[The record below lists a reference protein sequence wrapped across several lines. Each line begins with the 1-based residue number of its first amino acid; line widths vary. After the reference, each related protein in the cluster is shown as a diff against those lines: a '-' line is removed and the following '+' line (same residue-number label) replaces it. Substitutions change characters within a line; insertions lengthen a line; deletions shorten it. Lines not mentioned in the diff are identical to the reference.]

1 MANTWTEEQLMAIEK
16 SGTNIIVS
24 AGAGSGKTAVLS
36 ERVLQKVLQGTSIN
50 EFLIMTFTNAAAKEM
65 KDRIRKKLKKEH
77 LEDQVNLIDSAYIT
91 TFDSFSLSLVKKYH
105 YLLNMPKNISITDA
119 SLLTILKKKIMEE
132 VFEEY
137 YLRNDDEKFREFIHH
152 FCTKDDDKLKKLLIK
167 LSDTLDMRMDA
178 DYYLENYISNYYQ
191 DKIIN
196 DNIKQFYQEI
206 KLLIGTMEE
215 DMDILSHHLDSDTT
229 EKFYQKL
236 NPLFYSKNYDEVI
249 QNIPDARS
257 LQLPRN
263 LEDEEAKEIKTK
275 MGSTLTSIK
284 EMCICDNSDQIK
296 KELKATKEDVEII
309 LTIIKKYRTRLQKA
323 KKEENKNS
331 FLDISKLAIQ
341 LVEENEEIRE
351 ELKSSFK
358 EIMLD
363 EYQDTNDIQEYFVSL
378 ISNHNVYMVGDI
390 KQSIY
395 RFRNANPYIFK
406 NKYDEYTIGKEGL
419 KIDLLKN
426 FRSRDEVLNNINL
439 IFNDLMDDRI
449 GGADYK
455 TSHQMV
461 FGNFSY
467 HKEGKT
473 EQNYDFEIFSYDDI
487 DSNFTK
493 SEKEI
498 FLIGEDIKKKI
509 KSHYL
514 IFDKDEKI
522 KREVSYRDFVILLD
536 RSSDFDLYKKI
547 FEYLNIPLTLYKEE
561 EVKNHNDIF
570 LIKNIL
576 KMIQAIDK
584 EEYKEEFQYCFFSL
598 GRSFLFHIDD
608 EVLFDYFYK
617 ENFKD
622 SVIFEKCLKLYD
634 YYYEISF
641 KAFFLKL
648 LEIFQWEEKLITIGN
663 VEIGRKRLE
672 YFYNLAESLENI
684 GKTAEDFI
692 AYLEEIL
699 ESEDKVSFSLN
710 HSDSNSVKIM
720 TIHKSKGLEYPICYF
735 AGFTKEFSFKE
746 LNDPIL
752 YSNHL
757 GIITPYFQEYK
768 KDTIYKMLLTSETK
782 QEEISEKIRLLYVA
796 LTRAKE
802 KIIMVLPDMDTTKGK
817 QVISYQ
823 EKRKIKSFYDMLVLI
838 YPKIKGYIIKKE
850 ANYTKDYLKRGT
862 STKLR
867 NLEKEEK
874 LTIKEIFI
882 PEEEQKESKFSKSL
896 SFITKEDRRTLDL
909 GIRIHEL
916 LEFTDFQNPDYS
928 YMTDFEARKV
938 KSFLESDF
946 IKKRKNAKYYKEY
959 EFSYSLEEEVKH
971 GMIDL
976 LIEEED
982 KITIVDYKLKN
993 TNDSAYYKQLEGYQ
1007 NYIHTISDKE
1017 VDIYLYSILEERIE
1031 KVPEKI

>member
-119 SLLTILKKKIMEE
+119 SLLTILKKKIMDE

-137 YLRNDDEKFREFIHH
+137 YLRNDDEKFREFIHY
-152 FCTKDDDKLKKLLIK
+152 FCTKDDDKLKKILIK

-178 DYYLENYISNYYQ
+178 DHYLENYISNYYQ
-191 DKIIN
+191 DKVIN

-236 NPLFYSKNYDEVI
+236 NPLFYSKNYEEII

-263 LEDEEAKEIKTK
+263 LEDEEAKEIKTR

-284 EMCICDNSDQIK
+284 EMCIYDSSDQIK
-296 KELKATKEDVEII
+296 KELEETKDDVEII
-309 LTIIKKYRTRLQKA
+309 LAILKKYRTRLQKA
-323 KKEENKNS
+323 KREENKNS

-351 ELKSSFK
+351 ELKRSFK

-406 NKYDEYTIGKEGL
+406 NKYDEYTIGKDGL

-426 FRSRDEVLNNINL
+426 FRSRDKVLDNINL

-455 TSHQMV
+455 TSHQMI

-467 HKEGKT
+467 NKEGKT
-473 EQNYDFEIFSYDDI
+473 EQNYDFEIFSYDDT
-487 DSNFTK
+487 DFNFTK

-509 KSHYL
+509 KNHYF

-584 EEYKEEFQYCFFSL
+584 EEYKEEFQYCFLSL
-598 GRSFLFHIDD
+598 GRSFLFHMDD

-634 YYYEISF
+634 YYYETSF

-768 KDTIYKMLLTSETK
+768 KDTIYKTLLTLETK

-838 YPKIKGYIIKKE
+838 YPKIKRYIIQKE

-896 SFITKEDRRTLDL
+896 SFITKEDRKKLDF

-916 LEFTDFQNPDYS
+916 LELTDFQKPDYS

-938 KSFLESDF
+938 KCFLESDF

-959 EFSYSLEEEVKH
+959 EFYYSLEEEVKH

-993 TNDSAYYKQLEGYQ
+993 TNDSAYQKQLEGYQ

-1017 VDIYLYSILEERIE
+1017 VDIYLYSILEERLE
-1031 KVPEKI
+1031 KVSEKI

>member
-363 EYQDTNDIQEYFVSL
+363 
-378 ISNHNVYMVGDI
+378 
-390 KQSIY
+390 
-395 RFRNANPYIFK
+395 
-406 NKYDEYTIGKEGL
+406 
-419 KIDLLKN
+419 
-426 FRSRDEVLNNINL
+426 
-439 IFNDLMDDRI
+439 
-449 GGADYK
+449 
-455 TSHQMV
+455 
-461 FGNFSY
+461 
-467 HKEGKT
+467 
-473 EQNYDFEIFSYDDI
+473 
-487 DSNFTK
+487 
-493 SEKEI
+493 
-498 FLIGEDIKKKI
+498 
-509 KSHYL
+509 
-514 IFDKDEKI
+514 
-522 KREVSYRDFVILLD
+522 
-536 RSSDFDLYKKI
+536 
-547 FEYLNIPLTLYKEE
+547 
-561 EVKNHNDIF
+561 
-570 LIKNIL
+570 
-576 KMIQAIDK
+576 
-584 EEYKEEFQYCFFSL
+584 
-598 GRSFLFHIDD
+598 
-608 EVLFDYFYK
+608 
-617 ENFKD
+617 
-622 SVIFEKCLKLYD
+622 
-634 YYYEISF
+634 
-641 KAFFLKL
+641 
-648 LEIFQWEEKLITIGN
+648 
-663 VEIGRKRLE
+663 
-672 YFYNLAESLENI
+672 
-684 GKTAEDFI
+684 
-692 AYLEEIL
+692 
-699 ESEDKVSFSLN
+699 
-710 HSDSNSVKIM
+710 
-720 TIHKSKGLEYPICYF
+720 
-735 AGFTKEFSFKE
+735 
-746 LNDPIL
+746 
-752 YSNHL
+752 
-757 GIITPYFQEYK
+757 
-768 KDTIYKMLLTSETK
+768 
-782 QEEISEKIRLLYVA
+782 
-796 LTRAKE
+796 
-802 KIIMVLPDMDTTKGK
+802 
-817 QVISYQ
+817 
-823 EKRKIKSFYDMLVLI
+823 
-838 YPKIKGYIIKKE
+838 
-850 ANYTKDYLKRGT
+850 
-862 STKLR
+862 
-867 NLEKEEK
+867 
-874 LTIKEIFI
+874 
-882 PEEEQKESKFSKSL
+882 
-896 SFITKEDRRTLDL
+896 
-909 GIRIHEL
+909 
-916 LEFTDFQNPDYS
+916 
-928 YMTDFEARKV
+928 
-938 KSFLESDF
+938 
-946 IKKRKNAKYYKEY
+946 
-959 EFSYSLEEEVKH
+959 
-971 GMIDL
+971 
-976 LIEEED
+976 
-982 KITIVDYKLKN
+982 
-993 TNDSAYYKQLEGYQ
+993 
-1007 NYIHTISDKE
+1007 
-1017 VDIYLYSILEERIE
+1017 
-1031 KVPEKI
+1031 